1 MSRKKISS
9 VLALIGCL
17 TAAAAIV
24 LEALPDAAVLVFG
37 TESGSVR
44 VGYSYFDTLPFGYA
58 DVWPLLTAIL
68 TCAAAAAS
76 LASVFCRV
84 KGLVYLWVCL
94 AGAAVFTS
102 FLAICS
108 PVSHFTA
115 VGLAIFLVSAAGFAA
130 AVTSLYILFQ
140 NNSAEADG

>member
-1 MSRKKISS
+1 MIRKKISS

-44 VGYSYFDTLPFGYA
+44 EEYSYFDTLPFGYA
-58 DVWPLLTAIL
+58 DVWPLQTAIL
-68 TCAAAAAS
+68 TCAAAAVS
-76 LASVFCRV
+76 LAAVFCRV

-108 PVSHFTA
+108 PVSRFTA

>member
-1 MSRKKISS
+1 MIRKKISS

-24 LEALPDAAVLVFG
+24 LEALPDSAVLVFG

-44 VGYSYFDTLPFGYA
+44 EGYSYFDTLPFGYA

-68 TCAAAAAS
+68 TCAAAAVS
-76 LASVFCRV
+76 LAAVFCRV

-130 AVTSLYILFQ
+130 AVTSLYILLQ
-140 NNSAEADG
+140 NKSAEADG

>member
-1 MSRKKISS
+1 MIRKKISS

-24 LEALPDAAVLVFG
+24 LEALPDSAVLVFG

-44 VGYSYFDTLPFGYA
+44 EGYSYFDTLPFGYA

-68 TCAAAAAS
+68 TCAAAAVS
-76 LASVFCRV
+76 LAAVFCRV

>member
-1 MSRKKISS
+1 MIRKKISS

-44 VGYSYFDTLPFGYA
+44 EGYSYFDTLPFGYA
-58 DVWPLLTAIL
+58 DVWPLLTVIL
-68 TCAAAAAS
+68 TCAAAAVS
-76 LASVFCRV
+76 LAAVFCRV

>member
-1 MSRKKISS
+1 MIRKKISS

-44 VGYSYFDTLPFGYA
+44 EGYSYFDTLPFGYA
-58 DVWPLLTAIL
+58 DVWPLQTAIL
-68 TCAAAAAS
+68 TCAAAAVS
-76 LASVFCRV
+76 LAAVFCRV

-94 AGAAVFTS
+94 AGAAVLTS

>member
-1 MSRKKISS
+1 MIRKKISS

-24 LEALPDAAVLVFG
+24 LEALPDSAVLVFG

-44 VGYSYFDTLPFGYA
+44 EEYSYFDTLPFGYA

-68 TCAAAAAS
+68 TCAAAAVS
-76 LASVFCRV
+76 LAAVFCRV
-84 KGLVYLWVCL
+84 KGFVYLWVYL
-94 AGAAVFTS
+94 AGAAVFAS

-130 AVTSLYILFQ
+130 AVTILYILFQ